1 MKTTKYIFFTTMF
14 FLTISCETK
23 IPETDLKC
31 SELKEEDGLIYQG
44 DKRFT
49 GSCYTLYDFNLEKD
63 EIRSYKRGLRDG
75 VWVKYYGNGYL
86 QYVGNAKKGEIH
98 GKYIGY
104 YNNGV
109 IKEEGNM
116 KEGYRDGNWSLNNE
130 NGDLIRVEI
139 HKNKTLIDIREF

>member
-1 MKTTKYIFFTTMF
+1 MKTIKYIFFTTVF
-14 FLTISCETK
+14 FLTISCEIK

-31 SELKEEDGLIYQG
+31 SELTEENGFIYQG

-63 EIRSYKRGLRDG
+63 EIRTYKRGLRDG

-104 YNNGV
+104 YNNGI
-109 IKEEGNM
+109 IK
-116 KEGYRDGNWSLNNE
+116 
-130 NGDLIRVEI
+130 
-139 HKNKTLIDIREF
+139 